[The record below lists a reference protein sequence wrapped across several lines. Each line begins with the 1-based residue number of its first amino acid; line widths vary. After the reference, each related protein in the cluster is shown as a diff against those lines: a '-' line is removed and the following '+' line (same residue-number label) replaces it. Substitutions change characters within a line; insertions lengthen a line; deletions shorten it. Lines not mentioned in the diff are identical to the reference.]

1 MRRNVFPTCLTKDDP
16 DKTEGQ
22 SDRRLNRGRKRLEK
36 ATSKVVATRE
46 RSGELSMHCVIARV
60 YLLYYT
66 HPPSLCLLY
75 PLELYSAE
83 EIFCWMVPRYYPA
96 AIYSFSPLSLPLS
109 PTPPLSLCLLLLRS
123 YLIYTLSFM
132 RTRYTARYL
141 RECDSGFT
149 YADDGHVPYMLARRR
164 IRAVA
169 MVRKRGNE
177 RGLQAK
183 GCIYAT
189 FRPQSA

>member
-1 MRRNVFPTCLTKDDP
+1 MSVHLIKSCRLDIYISREHEIISKTVAKLYRKPEFCNSCSAIVWNRESWIVARMRRNVFPTCLTKDDP

-60 YLLYYT
+60 YLLYYA

-109 PTPPLSLCLLLLRS
+109 PHPSPLSLS
-123 YLIYTLSFM
+123 T
-132 RTRYTARYL
+132 
-141 RECDSGFT
+141 FT
-149 YADDGHVPYMLARRR
+149 PFISH
-164 IRAVA
+164 
-169 MVRKRGNE
+169 
-177 RGLQAK
+177 
-183 GCIYAT
+183 IYALLYAH
-189 FRPQSA
+189 PLYC